1 MAFTFQI
8 KRVGSNPTSGALAS
22 GELGYNTSTKQ
33 LFVGNGAASASA
45 VSMEGHTHTASQ
57 VGAEPAFTKGT
68 AFNKNFGTG
77 STDVAQGNHTHT
89 ASQVGALPSS
99 GGTLSGDLIFDVG
112 DDDRF
117 IKFNYTGGSAGYGWR
132 IGYLGSGSGDAN
144 YLSFQTEQTADNNW
158 AEVLRFGLTSKVG
171 TFAVTPKVGTT
182 NVSLENHIHGNLTN
196 DGKLG
201 GNSYRPVITDLAG
214 KISEGAWATQ
224 AEAQAGTSE
233 TSFMS
238 PKRVS
243 EAISYMMPSGGVSVT
258 SIKNWTN
265 YVTCTGVAGASLPIT
280 ANPTVGY
287 IGLVWG
293 FSSSSSHVRNITWVK
308 ISTAGDTFK
317 IGASGIS
324 SGSGSTYTELYR
336 FRVMGASTSS
346 MKVDWVYK
354 HTINDAAGDAHPIA
368 TTTIYVWDVL
378 QML

>member
-33 LFVGNGAASASA
+33 LFVGNGATSASA
-45 VSMEGHTHTASQ
+45 VSMDGHT
-57 VGAEPAFTKGT
+57 
-68 AFNKNFGTG
+68 
-77 STDVAQGNHTHT
+77 
-89 ASQVGALPSS
+89 
-99 GGTLSGDLIFDVG
+99 
-112 DDDRF
+112 
-117 IKFNYTGGSAGYGWR
+117 
-132 IGYLGSGSGDAN
+132 
-144 YLSFQTEQTADNNW
+144 
-158 AEVLRFGLTSKVG
+158 
-171 TFAVTPKVGTT
+171 
-182 NVSLENHIHGNLTN
+182 HGNLTN

-201 GNSYRPVITDLAG
+201 GNAYRPVITDLMG

-233 TSFMS
+233 TLFMS

-258 SIKNWTN
+258 SIKNWAN
-265 YVTCTGVAGASLPIT
+265 YVTCTGATGASLPLT

-293 FSSSSSHVRNITWVK
+293 FSTSSARVRNITWVK
-308 ISTAGDTFK
+308 IGATDSTFK
-317 IGASGIS
+317 IGVSGIPS
-324 SGSGSTYTELYR
+324 TSGSAYTELYR
-336 FRVMGASTSS
+336 FRVMGESTSS

-354 HTINDAAGDAHPIA
+354 HTINDTAAEAHPIA
-368 TTTIYVWDVL
+368 TATIYVWDVL